1 MENKTGPQGRYSIK
15 DNIISISVI
24 VVATII
30 ITYFHYGV
38 PKHHT
43 VVHISHYYAF
53 YIIVIY
59 ASYRFRLRGGM
70 IVAVILTLIY
80 SPSAYIYALH
90 LSFPHH
96 ILPSM
101 VEVTMVYAV
110 ALTAGIL
117 GGKLR
122 KEKEKVEAVSQ
133 EMLELERKVA
143 HDNRLKAIGQLSAGV
158 AHEIRNP
165 LAAIK
170 TGISLIKSGKGNEQ
184 VIDILSMEIDQLDK
198 FISRFLQYS
207 RFGSDE
213 KTEFSLSH
221 FISEMSELVKL
232 AAARQ
237 DVEIE
242 YAFHDIEGITVKW
255 DKNAVKHALLNI
267 IMNGIEAAKETGKG
281 KLKLSADITEE
292 TVTFNITDNGKG
304 IPTEEINRIFEP
316 FYTTKAKG
324 TGLGLAL
331 AQKIAQ
337 AHGGTLSVSCS
348 GDGCT
353 FGMCISKGEK

>member
-1 MENKTGPQGRYSIK
+1 VENRKEPQGRYDLK

-24 VVATII
+24 VIATII

-117 GGKLR
+117 SGKLR

-170 TGISLIKSGKGNEQ
+170 SGISMIKAGKGNEQ
-184 VIDILSMEIDQLDK
+184 VINILSTEIDQLDK
-198 FISRFLQYS
+198 FISRFLQYA

-213 KTEFSLSH
+213 KTEFNLGL
-221 FISEMSELVKL
+221 FLSEMKELVKL
-232 AAARQ
+232 AAAKQ
-237 DVEIE
+237 DVVIE
-242 YAFHDIEGITVKW
+242 YDMEDVEDITVKW

-267 IMNGIEAAKETGKG
+267 IMNGIDAAKETGNG
-281 KLKLSADITEE
+281 KLWLSLDITDEDII
-292 TVTFNITDNGKG
+292 FKIRDNGKG
-304 IPTEEINRIFEP
+304 IPTEEINKIFEP

-337 AHGGTLSVSCS
+337 AHGGTLSVSCHD
-348 GDGCT
+348 DGCT
-353 FGMCISKGEK
+353 FGMCISKGE